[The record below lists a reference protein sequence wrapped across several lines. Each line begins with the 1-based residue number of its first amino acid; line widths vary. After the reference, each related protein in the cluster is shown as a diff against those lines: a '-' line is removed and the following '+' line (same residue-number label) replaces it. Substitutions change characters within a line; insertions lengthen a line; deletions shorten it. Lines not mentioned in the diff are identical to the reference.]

1 MEYSQDPDRR
11 GKVVMLPIK
20 DANGSLLKPGKVKY
34 FNVGDPITVLVN
46 GESKTVTISAITPA
60 GIYISDASGNVQVDI
75 NTIQVGGRK
84 NRKTRK
90 SRKNRKNKSRRY
102 RRV

>member
-1 MEYSQDPDRR
+1 MEYSQEPDRR

-20 DANGSLLKPGKVKY
+20 DANGSLLKPGKVTY

-46 GESKTVTISAITPA
+46 GESKTDTIKVITPE
-60 GIYISDASGNVQVDI
+60 GIYISGPLGNVPVDV

-90 SRKNRKNKSRRY
+90 SRKNKSRRY

>member
-1 MEYSQDPDRR
+1 MEYRQEPDRR
-11 GKVVMLPIK
+11 GKVIMLPIK

-46 GESKTVTISAITPA
+46 GESKTGTISAITPA
-60 GIYISDASGNVQVDI
+60 GIYIPDASGNVPVDI
-75 NTIQVGGRK
+75 NTIQIGGR
-84 NRKTRK
+84 RKTRK
-90 SRKNRKNKSRRY
+90 SRKNKSRRY